1 MILPIYGKKKRG
13 AVISATRFSIGY

>member
-1 MILPIYGKKKRG
+1 MILPIYGKKKRV